1 MPSHENGHASRKPSA
16 DRSIAA
22 AVLTEGL
29 HISNL
34 EVEKVRSKHPAVLI
48 AERVARPNPRWRETP
63 CAFCN

>member
-1 MPSHENGHASRKPSA
+1 
-16 DRSIAA
+16 
-22 AVLTEGL
+22 VLTEGL
-29 HISNL
+29 HISSP